1 MDIRCFFICEED
13 LLELLKEK
21 ILKGIDN
28 ELNTYKENKQQ
39 QELISDEIKDVENKI
54 KRLER
59 LNRNYPEVVNNKK
72 FNFFERY
79 IFKRKEY
86 KQYIEDEQKRR
97 KEQEEKDKIQVK
109 IENLQK
115 KLQELQEKKQRG
127 NIYLKWI

>member
-39 QELISDEIKDVENKI
+39 QELISEEIKDVENKI

-115 KLQELQEKKQRG
+115 KLQELQEKTTRQ
-127 NIYLKWI
+127 YLS